1 MLGGIM
7 STRLK
12 TITVLALAGSATTV
26 TCGAQELTVEE
37 VIVTAQKREQRLVEV
52 PVAITALSGAEIQQK
67 GLNNI
72 QDIAFAVPGMALRE
86 DGPGS
91 YQIFMRGLS
100 NQYGS
105 DALVGVY
112 LDEAPLTLTGFDQL
126 DSRPIDLE
134 RVEVLKGPQGTLYG
148 QGSVAGAIRYIT
160 KSPDLTQF
168 GGSLEAQESF
178 ISGGDSREV
187 VTGVLNAPIVKDKFG
202 IRIVAHAEEGG
213 GWQDQPEAGIEDGN
227 NQDLRVVRTKA
238 LWRPT
243 EALSVQAMV
252 VVHRNES
259 QLGLGYEDPD
269 RTVTVAV
276 DRARRLVPKEF
287 QYDIYNLDVK
297 YDLGFAELLSSSTY
311 VDHDHRYP
319 FSYIGGPDT
328 VYEGALE
335 GTDVREQ
342 RAHQFTQEIR
352 LSSSG
357 DNFFNYTFG
366 GFYRSLGTSLTS
378 VYDTLFAGA
387 LFSDLQ
393 YYDKDDYESMALFGD
408 VSFRLAERWEV
419 GGGVR
424 YFKDDQD
431 TYDGLA
437 PTESDS
443 FDSVDPRVFASFK
456 AAEDINIY
464 ASIGSG
470 FRSGGF
476 NRGPAPNY
484 EPETLI
490 SYELGSKGII
500 ADGRFSYEIAA
511 FYSDYQD
518 MLRRGLVFN
527 PTTGATDQLTSNIGK
542 TEVKGIEVGLTW
554 HPLQQLTLN
563 TTATYLDSEVT
574 EVKALGATNLPGD
587 PVDYVPEFSYTLGG
601 IYDFD
606 WGSALPGYV
615 RVDYSYRDKVSYI
628 DLSSFPL
635 ENTPQYSDNISLVAA
650 RLGLKIGQANV
661 EVFGTNL
668 TNENKWIDPY
678 HAWNNANRTRPREIG
693 VKVGYQF

>member
-1 MLGGIM
+1 M
-7 STRLK
+7 SKRTK
-12 TITVLALAGSATTV
+12 YITALALAGTVTSV

-112 LDEAPLTLTGFDQL
+112 LDEAPLTLTGYDQL
-126 DSRPIDLE
+126 DTRPIDLE

-160 KSPDLTQF
+160 KSPDLTKF
-168 GGSLEAQESF
+168 GGSIEAQESF
-178 ISGGDSREV
+178 ISGGDSREIV
-187 VTGVLNAPIVKDKFG
+187 SGVLNAPLVKDKFG
-202 IRIVAHAEEGG
+202 IRIAAHAEEGG

-227 NQDLRVVRTKA
+227 NQDLRLVRTKA

-243 EALSVQAMV
+243 DALSVQAMV

-269 RTVTVAV
+269 RTITVGV
-276 DRARRLVPKEF
+276 DRSRRLVPKEF

-311 VDHDHRYP
+311 IDHDHRYP
-319 FSYIGGPDT
+319 FSYIGGPQT
-328 VYEGALE
+328 IYGGALE

-342 RAHQFTQEIR
+342 RAHQFSQEVR

-357 DNFFNYTFG
+357 KGFFNYTVG
-366 GFYRSLGTSLTS
+366 GFYRSLGTSLTA
-378 VYDTLFAGA
+378 VYDTLFAGDV
-387 LFSDLQ
+387 FSDLQ
-393 YYDKDDYESMALFGD
+393 YYDKDDYKSMAFFGD

-424 YFKDDQD
+424 YFQDDQD
-431 TYDGLA
+431 TYDGLT

-443 FDSVDPRVFASFK
+443 FDSVDPRVFASFR
-456 AAEDINIY
+456 ATEDINIY

-500 ADGRFSYEIAA
+500 ANGRFSYEIAA

-527 PTTGATDQLTSNIGK
+527 PSSGATDQLTSNIGE
-542 TEVKGIEVGLTW
+542 TEVKGVEVGLTW
-554 HPLQQLTLN
+554 YPLDQLALN

-574 EVKALGATNLPGD
+574 DVKALGATNLPGD

-601 IYDFD
+601 VYDFN
-606 WGSALPGYV
+606 WGSSLPGYF

-650 RLGLKIGQANV
+650 RLGMKLGQASL
-661 EVFGTNL
+661 ELFGTNL

-678 HAWNNANRTRPREIG
+678 HAWTNANRTRPREIG